1 MTDNMPD
8 TGKTQRV
15 VLGAGK
21 WYIAPYTSGALD
33 METVEEED
41 NLLGYTQG
49 GATITFTPETY
60 TIEDDIGMVRRTF
73 QTKASAEMKTGLL
86 TFTTESLAAV
96 LSVGQVTQTPA
107 SASARGK
114 TTLKLGG
121 GKSALKKFSV
131 VFVYEDDETGFKTR
145 IGMVATNTAP
155 LELVFAKDAETVVDV
170 TFTAESNGVDDTII
184 VIEEETAEA
193 TGDS

>member
-1 MTDNMPD
+1 MTL
-8 TGKTQRV
+8 TTE
-15 VLGAGK
+15 
-21 WYIAPYTSGALD
+21 S
-33 METVEEED
+33 
-41 NLLGYTQG
+41 
-49 GATITFTPETY
+49 Y
-60 TIEDDIGMVRRTF
+60 TIEDDIGMVRKTF

-86 TFTTESLAAV
+86 TFTTDSLAAM
-96 LSVGQVTQTPA
+96 LSVGQATQTPA
-107 SASARGK
+107 SASERGK

>member
-1 MTDNMPD
+1 MPD

-86 TFTTESLAAV
+86 TFTTDSLAAM

-121 GKSALKKFSV
+121 GKSALKKFNV

-193 TGDS
+193 TEQT

>member
-1 MTDNMPD
+1 MPG

-49 GATITFTPETY
+49 GATITFTPEPY
-60 TIEDDIGMVRRTF
+60 TIEDDIGMVRKTF

-86 TFTTESLAAV
+86 TFTTDSLAAM
-96 LSVGQVTQTPA
+96 LSVGQATQTPA

-193 TGDS
+193 TGQV

>member
-1 MTDNMPD
+1 MPD

-60 TIEDDIGMVRRTF
+60 AIEDDIGMVRKTF

-86 TFTTESLAAV
+86 TFTTDSLAAM
-96 LSVGQVTQTPA
+96 LSVGQAVQTPA
-107 SASARGK
+107 SASERGK

-155 LELVFAKDAETVVDV
+155 LELVFTKDAETVVDV

-193 TGDS
+193 TGQV

>member
-1 MTDNMPD
+1 MPG

-21 WYIAPYTSGALD
+21 WFIAPYTSVALD
-33 METVEEED
+33 METAEEED
-41 NLLGYTQG
+41 NLLGYKQG

-60 TIEDDIGMVRRTF
+60 TIEDDIGMVRKTF

-86 TFTTESLAAV
+86 TFTTDSLAAM
-96 LSVGQVTQTPA
+96 LSVGQATQTPA
-107 SASARGK
+107 SASERGK

>member
-1 MTDNMPD
+1 MPG

-33 METVEEED
+33 METVGEED

-60 TIEDDIGMVRRTF
+60 TIEDDIGMVRKTF
-73 QTKASAEMKTGLL
+73 QTKAAAEMKTGLL
-86 TFTTESLAAV
+86 TFTTDSLAAM
-96 LSVGQVTQTPA
+96 LSVGQATQTPA
-107 SASARGK
+107 SASERGK

>member
-1 MTDNMPD
+1 MPD

-49 GATITFTPETY
+49 GATITFTPETN
-60 TIEDDIGMVRRTF
+60 TIEDDIGMVRKTF

-86 TFTTESLAAV
+86 TFTTDSLAAM
-96 LSVGQVTQTPA
+96 LSVGQATQTPA
-107 SASARGK
+107 SASERGK

>member
-1 MTDNMPD
+1 MPG

-33 METVEEED
+33 METVEDED

-60 TIEDDIGMVRRTF
+60 AIEDDIGMVRKTF
-73 QTKASAEMKTGLL
+73 QTKATAEMKTGLL
-86 TFTTESLAAV
+86 TFTTDSLAAM
-96 LSVGQVTQTPA
+96 LSVGQATQTPA
-107 SASARGK
+107 SASERGK

>member
-1 MTDNMPD
+1 MPG
-8 TGKTQRV
+8 TRKTQRV

-33 METVEEED
+33 METVEKED

-60 TIEDDIGMVRRTF
+60 TIEDDIGMVRKTF

-86 TFTTESLAAV
+86 TFTTDSLAAM
-96 LSVGQVTQTPA
+96 LSVGQATQTPA
-107 SASARGK
+107 SASERGK

-155 LELVFAKDAETVVDV
+155 LELVFSKDAETVVDV

>member
-1 MTDNMPD
+1 MPG

-60 TIEDDIGMVRRTF
+60 AIEDDIGMVRKTF

-86 TFTTESLAAV
+86 TFTTDSLAAM
-96 LSVGQVTQTPA
+96 LSVGQATQTPA
-107 SASARGK
+107 SASERGK

-193 TGDS
+193 TGQG

>member
-1 MTDNMPD
+1 MPG

-60 TIEDDIGMVRRTF
+60 TIEDDIGMVRKTF

-86 TFTTESLAAV
+86 TFTTDSLAAM
-96 LSVGQVTQTPA
+96 LSVGQATQTPA

-131 VFVYEDDETGFKTR
+131 VFVYTDDETGFKTR
-145 IGMVATNTAP
+145 VGMVATNTAP

>member
-1 MTDNMPD
+1 MPD

-60 TIEDDIGMVRRTF
+60 TIEDDIGMVRKTF

-86 TFTTESLAAV
+86 TFTADSLAAM
-96 LSVGQVTQTPA
+96 LSVGQATQTPA

-193 TGDS
+193 TE

>member
-1 MTDNMPD
+1 MPG

-60 TIEDDIGMVRRTF
+60 TIEDDIGMVRKTF

-86 TFTTESLAAV
+86 TFTADSLAAM
-96 LSVGQVTQTPA
+96 LSVGQATQTPA
-107 SASARGK
+107 SASERGK

-193 TGDS
+193 TGQG

>member
-1 MTDNMPD
+1 MPG

-60 TIEDDIGMVRRTF
+60 TIEDDIGMVRKTF

-86 TFTTESLAAV
+86 TFTTDSLAAM
-96 LSVGQVTQTPA
+96 LSVGQATQTPA
-107 SASARGK
+107 SASERGK

-193 TGDS
+193 TGGS

>member
-1 MTDNMPD
+1 MPD

-60 TIEDDIGMVRRTF
+60 AIEDDIGMVRKTF
-73 QTKASAEMKTGLL
+73 QTKATAEMKTGLL
-86 TFTTESLAAV
+86 TFTTDSLAAM
-96 LSVGQVTQTPA
+96 LSVGQATQTPA
-107 SASARGK
+107 SASERGK

-193 TGDS
+193 TEQT

>member
-1 MTDNMPD
+1 MPG

-60 TIEDDIGMVRRTF
+60 TIEDDIGMVRKTF

-86 TFTTESLAAV
+86 TFTADSLAAM
-96 LSVGQVTQTPA
+96 LSVGQATQTPA
-107 SASARGK
+107 SASERGK

-155 LELVFAKDAETVVDV
+155 LELVFTKDAETVVDV

-193 TGDS
+193 TGQG

>member
-1 MTDNMPD
+1 MPD

-60 TIEDDIGMVRRTF
+60 TIEDDIGMVRKTF
-73 QTKASAEMKTGLL
+73 QTKAAAEMKTGLL
-86 TFTTESLAAV
+86 TFTTDSLDAM
-96 LSVGQVTQTPA
+96 LSVGQATQTPA
-107 SASARGK
+107 SASERGK

-193 TGDS
+193 TGQV

>member
-1 MTDNMPD
+1 MPD

-33 METVEEED
+33 MEIVEEED

-60 TIEDDIGMVRRTF
+60 TIEDDIGMVRKTF

-86 TFTTESLAAV
+86 TFTTDSLAAM
-96 LSVGQVTQTPA
+96 LSVGQATQTPA
-107 SASARGK
+107 SASERGK

-193 TGDS
+193 TGQV

>member
-1 MTDNMPD
+1 MPG

-60 TIEDDIGMVRRTF
+60 TIEDDIGMVRKTF
-73 QTKASAEMKTGLL
+73 QTKARAEMKTGLL
-86 TFTTESLAAV
+86 TFTTDSLAAM
-96 LSVGQVTQTPA
+96 LSVGQATQTPA
-107 SASARGK
+107 SASERGK

-155 LELVFAKDAETVVDV
+155 LELVFTKDAETVVDV

-193 TGDS
+193 TGQV

>member
-1 MTDNMPD
+1 MPG

-33 METVEEED
+33 METVGEED

-60 TIEDDIGMVRRTF
+60 TIEDDIGMVRKTF

-86 TFTTESLAAV
+86 TFTTDSLAAM
-96 LSVGQVTQTPA
+96 LSVGQATQTPA
-107 SASARGK
+107 SASERGK

-155 LELVFAKDAETVVDV
+155 LELVFTKDAETVVDV

>member
-1 MTDNMPD
+1 MPD

-60 TIEDDIGMVRRTF
+60 TIEDDIGMVRKTF

-86 TFTTESLAAV
+86 TFTTDSLAAM
-96 LSVGQVTQTPA
+96 LSVGQATQTPA
-107 SASARGK
+107 SASERGK

-193 TGDS
+193 TEQT

>member
-1 MTDNMPD
+1 MPG

-33 METVEEED
+33 METVGEED

-60 TIEDDIGMVRRTF
+60 TIEDDIGMVRKTF

-86 TFTTESLAAV
+86 TFTTDSLAAM
-96 LSVGQVTQTPA
+96 LSVGQATQTPA
-107 SASARGK
+107 SASERGK

>member
-1 MTDNMPD
+1 MPD

-60 TIEDDIGMVRRTF
+60 TIEDDIGMVRKTF

-86 TFTTESLAAV
+86 TFTTDSLAAM
-96 LSVGQVTQTPA
+96 LSVGQATQTPA

-193 TGDS
+193 TGQV

>member
-1 MTDNMPD
+1 MPD

-60 TIEDDIGMVRRTF
+60 TIEDDIGMVRKTF

-86 TFTTESLAAV
+86 TFTTDSLAAM
-96 LSVGQVTQTPA
+96 LSVGQATQTPA
-107 SASARGK
+107 SASERGK

-193 TGDS
+193 TGQV

>member
-1 MTDNMPD
+1 MPG

-60 TIEDDIGMVRRTF
+60 TIEDDIGMVRKTF

-86 TFTTESLAAV
+86 TFTTDSLAAM
-96 LSVGQVTQTPA
+96 LSVGQATQTPA
-107 SASARGK
+107 SASERGK

-193 TGDS
+193 TGQG

>member
-1 MTDNMPD
+1 MPG

-21 WYIAPYTSGALD
+21 WYVAPYTSGALD

-60 TIEDDIGMVRRTF
+60 TIEDDIGMVRKTF
-73 QTKASAEMKTGLL
+73 QTKAAAEMKTGLL
-86 TFTTESLAAV
+86 TFTTDSLAAM

-107 SASARGK
+107 STSARGK

-155 LELVFAKDAETVVDV
+155 LELVFTKDAETVVDV

-193 TGDS
+193 TGQV

>member
-1 MTDNMPD
+1 MPG

-60 TIEDDIGMVRRTF
+60 TIEDDIGMVRKTF

-86 TFTTESLAAV
+86 TFTTDSLAAM
-96 LSVGQVTQTPA
+96 LSVGQATQTPA
-107 SASARGK
+107 SASERGK

-155 LELVFAKDAETVVDV
+155 LELVFTKDAETVVDV

-193 TGDS
+193 TGQG

>member
-1 MTDNMPD
+1 MPD

-60 TIEDDIGMVRRTF
+60 TIEDDIGMVRKTF

-86 TFTTESLAAV
+86 TFTTDSLAAM
-96 LSVGQVTQTPA
+96 LSVGQATQTPA
-107 SASARGK
+107 SASERGK

-184 VIEEETAEA
+184 VIEEETTEA
-193 TGDS
+193 TGQG

>member
-1 MTDNMPD
+1 MPG
-8 TGKTQRV
+8 TGKTQRGV
-15 VLGAGK
+15 MGAGK

-33 METVEEED
+33 METVGEED

-60 TIEDDIGMVRRTF
+60 TIEDDIGMVRKTF

-86 TFTTESLAAV
+86 TFTTDSLAAM
-96 LSVGQVTQTPA
+96 LSVGQATQTPA
-107 SASARGK
+107 SASERGK

>member
-1 MTDNMPD
+1 MPD

-60 TIEDDIGMVRRTF
+60 TIEDDIGMVRKTF

-86 TFTTESLAAV
+86 TFTADSLAAM
-96 LSVGQVTQTPA
+96 LSVGQATQTPA
-107 SASARGK
+107 SASERGK

-170 TFTAESNGVDDTII
+170 TFAAESNGVDDTII

-193 TGDS
+193 TGAGG

>member
-1 MTDNMPD
+1 MPD

-60 TIEDDIGMVRRTF
+60 TIEDDIGMVRKTF

-86 TFTTESLAAV
+86 TFTTDSLAAM
-96 LSVGQVTQTPA
+96 LSVGQATQTPA

-155 LELVFAKDAETVVDV
+155 LELVFTKDAETVVDV

-193 TGDS
+193 TEQT

>member
-1 MTDNMPD
+1 MPD

-60 TIEDDIGMVRRTF
+60 TIEDDIGMVRKTF

-86 TFTTESLAAV
+86 TFTTDSLAAM
-96 LSVGQVTQTPA
+96 LSVGQATQTPA
-107 SASARGK
+107 SASERGK

-155 LELVFAKDAETVVDV
+155 LELVFTKDAETVVDV

>member
-1 MTDNMPD
+1 MPG

-60 TIEDDIGMVRRTF
+60 TIEDDIGMVRKTF

-86 TFTTESLAAV
+86 TFTTDSLAAM
-96 LSVGQVTQTPA
+96 LSVGQATQTPA
-107 SASARGK
+107 GASERGK

-193 TGDS
+193 TGQG

>member
-1 MTDNMPD
+1 MPD

-60 TIEDDIGMVRRTF
+60 TIEDDIGMVRKTF

-86 TFTTESLAAV
+86 TFTTDSLAAM
-96 LSVGQVTQTPA
+96 LSVGQATQTPA
-107 SASARGK
+107 SASERGK

>member
-1 MTDNMPD
+1 MPD

-60 TIEDDIGMVRRTF
+60 TIEDDIGMVRKTF
-73 QTKASAEMKTGLL
+73 QTKAAAEMKTGLL
-86 TFTTESLAAV
+86 TFTADSLAAM
-96 LSVGQVTQTPA
+96 LSVGQATQTPA
-107 SASARGK
+107 SASERGK

-193 TGDS
+193 TGQG

>member
-1 MTDNMPD
+1 MPD

-60 TIEDDIGMVRRTF
+60 TIEDDIGMVRKTF

-86 TFTTESLAAV
+86 TFTTDSLAAM
-96 LSVGQVTQTPA
+96 LSVGQATQTPA

-193 TGDS
+193 TGQG

>member
-1 MTDNMPD
+1 MPD

-33 METVEEED
+33 METVGEED

-60 TIEDDIGMVRRTF
+60 TIEDDIGMVRKTF

-86 TFTTESLAAV
+86 TFTTDSLAAM
-96 LSVGQVTQTPA
+96 LSVGQATQTPA

>member
-1 MTDNMPD
+1 MPD

-60 TIEDDIGMVRRTF
+60 TIEDDIGMVRKTF
-73 QTKASAEMKTGLL
+73 QTKAAAEMKTGLL
-86 TFTTESLAAV
+86 TFTTDSLAAM
-96 LSVGQVTQTPA
+96 LSVGQAVQTPA
-107 SASARGK
+107 SASERGK

-193 TGDS
+193 TGQV

>member
-1 MTDNMPD
+1 MPD

-60 TIEDDIGMVRRTF
+60 TIEDDIGMVRKTF
-73 QTKASAEMKTGLL
+73 QTKAAAEMKTGLL
-86 TFTTESLAAV
+86 TFTTDSLAAM

-107 SASARGK
+107 SASERGK

-155 LELVFAKDAETVVDV
+155 LELVFTKDAETVVDV